1 VGACRDVGRTADS
14 TLGTAGIYFA
24 TVPDPAVGQKPAHLM
39 SLTKEE
45 AVTAEAAGVW
55 RLRCVRRGSTRRR
68 VATDLTDR
76 DVVTAPVGGAI
87 HS

>member
-14 TLGTAGIYFA
+14 TLGTAGLYFT
-24 TVPDPAVGQKPAHLM
+24 TVPDPAVGQK
-39 SLTKEE
+39 
-45 AVTAEAAGVW
+45 
-55 RLRCVRRGSTRRR
+55 RRR